1 MHRAMTAANEPTD
14 NRRKRLLWR
23 ASHRGIREM
32 DLILGGFAGARID
45 AMTPADLDQ
54 LEAVIDLPDRELLAW
69 ATRQEPVPAHLRSP
83 LLDEILDFRP

>member
-1 MHRAMTAANEPTD
+1 MTAAAEHPES
-14 NRRKRLLWR
+14 RRKRLLWR
-23 ASHRGIREM
+23 ASHRGIKEM
-32 DLILGGFAGARID
+32 DLILGGFAGARIA
-45 AMTPADLDQ
+45 AMTQAELDQ

>member
-1 MHRAMTAANEPTD
+1 MTAAAEQSE
-14 NRRKRLLWR
+14 NRRRRLLWR

-45 AMTPADLDQ
+45 AMTSEELDQ
-54 LEAVIDLPDRELLAW
+54 LEAVIDLPDQELLAW
-69 ATRQEPVPAHLRSP
+69 ATRQVPVPAQLRSR